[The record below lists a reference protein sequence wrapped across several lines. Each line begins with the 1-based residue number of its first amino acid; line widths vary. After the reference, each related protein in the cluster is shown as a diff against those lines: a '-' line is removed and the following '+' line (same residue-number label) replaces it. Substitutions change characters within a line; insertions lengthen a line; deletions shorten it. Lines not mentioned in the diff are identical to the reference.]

1 MLNGQICE
9 KRMKINYMDRFI
21 ERSDFAEKIV
31 RNKQKEKFRFIYE

>member
-1 MLNGQICE
+1 
-9 KRMKINYMDRFI
+9 MKINYMGRFI